1 MAELDGLPT
10 PQRHWSTAVIW
21 VGLTMAVLDTSIAN
35 VALPTLASELHAT
48 AAESVWVLNAFQ
60 IGILIC
66 LFPVASLADIIGYQ
80 RTYVAGMALFAR
92 VQGNGDYLTEV
103 LPAVLVLGLGLGM
116 VASFAVT
123 RVLQSMLFGT
133 KPLDPAVLFGVIA
146 TLLVVAM
153 CACLVPAWRA
163 SRIEP
168 MQALRM
174 E

>member
-1 MAELDGLPT
+1 LLLA
-10 PQRHWSTAVIW
+10 S
-21 VGLTMAVLDTSIAN
+21 VGLYGVLSYLT
-35 VALPTLASELHAT
+35 V
-48 AAESVWVLNAFQ
+48 
-60 IGILIC
+60 
-66 LFPVASLADIIGYQ
+66 Q
-80 RTYVAGMALFAR
+80 RTQELGIRMALGAQR
-92 VQGNGDYLTEV
+92 AQLLQQMLVDGMM
-103 LPAVLVLGLGLGM
+103 PALFGLGLGM

-168 MQALRM
+168 MRALRM